1 MVAPHD
7 DGALHR
13 DDAPS
18 VAAVAAAAAAPHDDG
33 AQHRDDAPPVAAV
46 AAAAPHDDG
55 AQHRDDAPPVAAAAA
70 AAPLGNDGQTV
81 AAAARPQ
88 QPVTAQVFR
97 VCFVERYLFKYH

>member
-18 VAAVAAAAAAPHDDG
+18 VAAVAA
-33 AQHRDDAPPVAAV
+33 